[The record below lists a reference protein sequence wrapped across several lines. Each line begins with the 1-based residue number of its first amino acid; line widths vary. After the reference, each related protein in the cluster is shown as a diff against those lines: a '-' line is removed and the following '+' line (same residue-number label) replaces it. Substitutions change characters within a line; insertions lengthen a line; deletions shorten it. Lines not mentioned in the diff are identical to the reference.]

1 MKINKVVE
9 SAGIQIFFT
18 VYDKSQVSPKN
29 FKNHLKILDTDE
41 IYKEYTDRSQLES
54 WILEQ
59 YKQFITEA
67 NLVGNV
73 YVVLHLSDG
82 SFMPDYTRYNL
93 PAAVTPEHITSI
105 IDKHFD
111 LVDAPR

>member
-18 VYDKSQVSPKN
+18 VYDRSAVSPKN
-29 FKNHLKILDTDE
+29 FKTHLKIMDTDE

-54 WILEQ
+54 WILAR
-59 YKQFITEA
+59 YKEFIAEA
-67 NLVGNV
+67 NLIGNV
-73 YVVLHLSDG
+73 YIVLHLSDG
-82 SFMPDYTRYNL
+82 SFLPEYTRYNL
-93 PAAVTPEHITSI
+93 HADVTPEHITSI